1 MPRPKLLFVVTEDWF
16 FASHFLPM
24 ARAAREL
31 GFDVAV
37 IARERNH
44 RLVIEATGARL
55 IGLEAERRSLDPR
68 ALFKQIAA
76 LKRLIAAEKPDI
88 LHCIALK
95 PIALAGLAGK
105 LAGVER
111 RVYALTGLGF
121 LGAKQ
126 GALAAMARFVAI
138 TWLRGAIDGQR
149 VCFLFENPDDP
160 VTLGL
165 DPQDAAKVAIVGGA
179 GVDPLI
185 LMPSPMPP
193 APPLKAAL
201 VARMLWSKGV
211 DLAVEAVRLARAE
224 GAKVT
229 LTIHGAPDP
238 SNPKAIPEATLK
250 EWAARP
256 GVTWAGPTRDIEGVW
271 KAHHLCILPSRG
283 GEGLPRT
290 ILEAAACGRAILTTD
305 VPGCR
310 SFVRDGQ
317 DGMVVPADDAAALA
331 RALVTLASTPR
342 LVERMGESARARL
355 LDGHTERDVMNGV
368 KALYLSLLGHAAPD
382 AAA

>member
-1 MPRPKLLFVVTEDWF
+1 MPRPKLLFVATEDWF

-44 RLVIEATGARL
+44 RRAIEATGTRL

-76 LKRLIAAEKPDI
+76 LKRLIAREKPDI

-126 GALAAMARFVAI
+126 GALAATARFAAI
-138 TWLRGAIDGQR
+138 AWLRGAIDGPQVR
-149 VCFLFENPDDP
+149 FLFENPDDP

-193 APPLKAAL
+193 AAPLKVAL

-238 SNPKAIPEATLK
+238 SNPKAIPETTLK

-256 GVTWAGPTRDIEGVW
+256 GVTWAGPTRDVEGVW

-317 DGMVVPADDAAALA
+317 DGMVVPVNDATALA
-331 RALVTLASTPR
+331 RALVALAGTPR
-342 LVERMGESARARL
+342 LAERMGENARARL

-368 KALYLSLLGHAAPD
+368 KALYLGLLGRSAPGTAA
-382 AAA
+382 

>member
-1 MPRPKLLFVVTEDWF
+1 MPRPKLLFVATEDWF

-44 RLVIEATGARL
+44 RRVIESTGARL

-126 GALAAMARFVAI
+126 GVLAAAARFAAI
-138 TWLRGAIDGQR
+138 TWLRGAIDGLQVR
-149 VCFLFENPDDP
+149 FLFENPDDP

-165 DPQDAAKVAIVGGA
+165 DPQDAGKVAIVGGA

-193 APPLKAAL
+193 SPPLRVAL

-256 GVTWAGPTRDIEGVW
+256 GIAWAGPTRDIEGVW

-290 ILEAAACGRAILTTD
+290 ILEAASCGRAILTTD

-331 RALVTLASTPR
+331 RALVALAGAPR
-342 LVERMGESARARL
+342 LAERMGENARTRL

-368 KALYLSLLGHAAPD
+368 KALYLSLLGRTEPGTAA
-382 AAA
+382 